1 MSSNRLITLL
11 AAMLVIALALGW
23 SFAGPRTPGAS
34 INPVTRHYGG
44 TQRIGLPPGT
54 KLVNATWNQ
63 SSLWYVTRPMRPG
76 EEPEEPVMQEDSTF
90 GALQGKVIFVESRP

>member
-11 AAMLVIALALGW
+11 AAMLVLALALGC
-23 SFAGPRTPGAS
+23 SSGHGSSGAS

-44 TQRIGLPPGT
+44 TQRIDLPPGT

-90 GALQGKVIFVESRP
+90 GALQGKVVFVESRP